1 MNFTPE
7 QEQAITG
14 TARRICVSAG
24 AGSGKTRILIE
35 RMLRLLGSPE
45 LWPDGRPRLDGIVA
59 LTFAEKAA
67 AEMKARL
74 RRGFAERAKASAG
87 EARKF
92 WRELV
97 READGA
103 RVSTIHAFCASFLRE
118 NALRLGVSPD
128 TDVLSDAENALLKER
143 VGTEVLDRLLEADDA
158 GAAGLYV
165 EYGGDRLKKCLRAAI
180 EKRTTLRDI
189 AARTPGPPTPEALV
203 EKWKRVAGEVF
214 DRETLALASP
224 AALGPVLAELKA
236 LETCVL
242 DENDGRAKRLQHAIA
257 VIERALAPGAEPQ
270 GVRSA
275 LAELGKAGDYL
286 PRASDKK
293 WTDRES
299 YDRANALLNDL
310 HKGAQNIASL
320 VPEGDPEVQLETARR
335 TLAFLALAERV
346 IARFSERKAALEC
359 QDFDDQIDLTRRIL
373 AEDAELRARTAR
385 GIAFLLVDE
394 FQDTDRAQLEIAN
407 LLCDTPGGPS
417 LFIVGDAKQ
426 SIYLFRGAEVG
437 VFREAGTA
445 ADLNIPLKTNFR
457 STPDVLAFVNH
468 FFRGTKL
475 LAAVE
480 DYGGMKTHRP
490 AAGRS
495 SVEFFL
501 PPETEEKTKAEE
513 VHKTEAAFIA
523 ARIREMVHG
532 PAPVTVGDPDQRRPA
547 ACGDIALLF
556 RRFTHVHH
564 YEEALR
570 AAGIPYCLGA
580 GRSFYTRQEVL
591 DVLYLL
597 QTACD
602 PWNETALL
610 CFLRGPFAALS
621 DDALA
626 RMAMADPRKGGLA
639 RVFHG
644 GETPEAFPEADRLAR
659 ARELLRRMR
668 ELRGDPPGPA
678 LRRALE
684 LSGAEAV
691 CLGQY
696 QGMQKASNLRKL
708 AAVADEFSPRL
719 PATLADFV
727 RYLDDLRDRV
737 VREGDA
743 NLQTEDDNAVALLT
757 IHASKGLE
765 FPVVFLPDLCAQN
778 KGRNAS
784 GPLHLHRDIGVAL
797 GAGDLDEKTED
808 TAKPVMVRAIQL
820 AARRGEEEESA
831 RMLYV
836 AMTRARDH
844 LVLCGLPKAAK
855 DTWFAHF
862 NTAYALAEKPHGG
875 EVAGGHWRAVVRR
888 EIPAPCGPALKP
900 GQGETPDVDAL
911 RRRIAPFAVPERAGT
926 TVSVSAVLNW
936 ILGDEGGAEK
946 GAGDRTRDTA
956 GTETPPAPP
965 DQEFAMDRGTAV
977 HRFFELWDFGG
988 DNADLPDRVLNESDF
1003 DPQQRETLRA
1013 QLARMAERFREDPL
1027 HARLAGDTAFRREL
1041 PFLLPFEGRLIRGTI
1056 DALLGDGTVLDY
1068 KTGAPNAEKLE
1079 RYGLQLALYAEAVR
1093 QVTGAAPDEGLL
1105 YFVDRALVERVPLG
1119 PENIAA
1125 AMERVRRVL
1134 RERGEGIVWQVA
1146 VSAPSR
1152 KGHS

>member
-35 RMLRLLGSPE
+35 RMLRLLDSPE
-45 LWPDGRPRLDGIVA
+45 LWPEKRPRLDGIVA
-59 LTFAEKAA
+59 LTFADKAA

-74 RRGFAERAKASAG
+74 RKGFAEKAKAAAG
-87 EARKF
+87 DARQF

-128 TDVLSDAENALLKER
+128 TGVLSDAENALLRER
-143 VGTEVLDRLLEADDA
+143 VVAEVLDELLEAGDA
-158 GAAGLYV
+158 GAAALYV
-165 EYGGDRLKKCLRAAI
+165 EYGGKRLKDTLRAAI
-180 EKRTTLRDI
+180 GQRTALRDI
-189 AARTPGPPTPEALV
+189 AARTPDSATPEALV
-203 EKWKRVAGEVF
+203 EEWKRVAGAVF

-242 DENDGRAKRLQHAIA
+242 YENDGRAKRLQHAVA
-257 VIERALAPGAEPQ
+257 LLERVLAPGAEP
-270 GVRSA
+270 GIIREA
-275 LAELGKAGDYL
+275 LAELGKAGDYT

-293 WTDRES
+293 WSDRES
-299 YDRANALLNDL
+299 YDRANAALNDL
-310 HKGAQNIASL
+310 HKGAQKIASL
-320 VPEGDPEVQLETARR
+320 NAEGDPQMELETARR
-335 TLAFLALAERV
+335 TLAFLSIADRV
-346 IARFSERKAALEC
+346 IGRFAERKAALEC
-359 QDFDDQIDLTRRIL
+359 QDFDDQIDETRRIL
-373 AEDAELRARTAR
+373 AEDAELCARTAR

-445 ADLNIPLKTNFR
+445 ADLNVPLKTNFR

-468 FFRGTKL
+468 FFRGTNL

-480 DYGGMKTHRP
+480 NYGGMKTHRP

-495 SVEFFL
+495 AVEFFL
-501 PPETEEKTKAEE
+501 PPDSEEKTKAEE
-513 VHKTEAAFIA
+513 AHKTEAAFIA

-532 PAPVTVGDPDQRRPA
+532 PEPVTVGDPDERRPA
-547 ACGDIALLF
+547 AYGDIALLF

-570 AAGIPYCLGA
+570 AADIPYCLGA
-580 GRSFYTRQEVL
+580 GRSFYTRQEVVDIL
-591 DVLYLL
+591 HLL

-602 PWNETALL
+602 MWNETALL

-626 RMAMADPRKGGLA
+626 RMAMADPHRGGLA

-644 GETPEAFPEADRLAR
+644 GETPAAFPEADRLAR
-659 ARELLRRMR
+659 ARELLRQVR

-678 LRRALE
+678 LRRALD

-708 AAVADEFSPRL
+708 VAVADDFSPRL

-727 RYLDDLRDRV
+727 RYLDELRDRV

-743 NLQTEDDNAVALLT
+743 NLQTEGGDAVALLT

-765 FPVVFLPDLCAQN
+765 FPVVFLPDLCAQK
-778 KGRNAS
+778 KGPNAS
-784 GPLHLHRDIGVAL
+784 GPLHLHRDIGAAL
-797 GAGDLDEKTED
+797 GGGDLED
-808 TAKPVMVRAIQL
+808 KEEDAPGPVLVRAIQL
-820 AARRGEEEESA
+820 TAQRGEDEESA
-831 RMLYV
+831 RLLYV

-844 LVLCGLPKAAK
+844 LVLCGHPKAAK
-855 DTWFAHF
+855 DTWFGHF
-862 NTAYALAEKPHGG
+862 NAAYCLAEKPHGG
-875 EVAGGHWRAVVRR
+875 EVVGGHWKAVVRR
-888 EIPAPCGPALKP
+888 EIPAPCGPAP
-900 GQGETPDVDAL
+900 TPDRGETPDLDAL
-911 RRRIAPFAVPERAGT
+911 RRRIAPFAAPGRAGT

-936 ILGDEGGAEK
+936 ILGGEGGAEK
-946 GAGDRTRDTA
+946 DAGDHTRDTA
-956 GTETPPAPP
+956 TTETPPAPP

-977 HRFFELWDFGG
+977 HRFFELWDFAGN
-988 DNADLPDRVLNESDF
+988 NADLPDRVLDESDF
-1003 DPQQRETLRA
+1003 DPQQREALRA
-1013 QLARMAERFREDPL
+1013 QLARMAERFREDAL
-1027 HARLAGDTAFRREL
+1027 HARLAADAAFRREL
-1041 PFLLPFEGRLIRGTI
+1041 PFLLPFEGHLIRGTI

-1068 KTGAPNAEKLE
+1068 KTGAPNAEKRE
-1079 RYGLQLALYAEAVR
+1079 RYSLQLALYAEAVR

-1125 AMERVRRVL
+1125 AMERVRRAL
-1134 RERGEGIVWQVA
+1134 QERGGSQ
-1146 VSAPSR
+1146 
-1152 KGHS
+1152 G

>member
-1 MNFTPE
+1 MKFTPE

-35 RMLRLLGSPE
+35 RMLRLLDSPE
-45 LWPDGRPRLDGIVA
+45 LWPDQKPRLDGIVA

-74 RRGFAERAKASAG
+74 RRGFAEKAKAATG
-87 EARKF
+87 DTRKF

-103 RVSTIHAFCASFLRE
+103 RASTIHSFCASFLRE
-118 NALRLGVSPD
+118 NALRLGLSPD
-128 TDVLSDAENALLKER
+128 TAVLSDAENVLLKER
-143 VGTEVLDRLLEADDA
+143 VVAEVLDGLLEAGDA
-158 GAAGLYV
+158 GAEALYV
-165 EYGGDRLKKCLRAAI
+165 EYGGKRLKDALRRTI
-180 EKRTTLRDI
+180 EQRAVLRDI
-189 AARTPGPPTPEALV
+189 AARMPGDQTPETLAA
-203 EKWKRVAGEVF
+203 EWKRLAGEVF
-214 DRETLALASP
+214 DREILALASP
-224 AALGPVLAELKA
+224 AALKPVLDELKA
-236 LETCVL
+236 LETCIN
-242 DENDGRAKRLQHAIA
+242 DENDGRAKRLQHA
-257 VIERALAPGAEPQ
+257 VTLLERATLPGAGPQ
-270 GVRSA
+270 EIRTA

-293 WTDRES
+293 WTDRDS
-299 YDRANALLNDL
+299 YDRADALLKDL
-310 HKGAQNIASL
+310 HALGQKIASL
-320 VPEGDPEVQLETARR
+320 DPEGDPEVEMETARR
-335 TLAFLALAERV
+335 TLAFLSIAQRV
-346 IARFSERKAALEC
+346 IARFAERKEALEC

-373 AEDAELRARTAR
+373 AEDRELCERTAR

-407 LLCDTPGGPS
+407 LLCATPGGPS

-437 VFREAGTA
+437 VFRQAGAA
-445 ADLNIPLKTNFR
+445 ADQRVALDTNFR
-457 STPDVLAFVNH
+457 STPEVLAFVNQ
-468 FFRGTKL
+468 FFRETSL

-490 AAGRS
+490 ASGRA

-501 PPETEEKTKAEE
+501 PPDTGEKVKAEE
-513 VHKTEAAFIA
+513 AHKTEAAFIA

-532 PAPVTVGDPDQRRPA
+532 PEPVTIGDPDGRRPA
-547 ACGDIALLF
+547 AYGDIALLF

-570 AAGIPYCLGA
+570 AADIPYCLGA
-580 GRSFYTRQEVL
+580 GRSFYKRQEVL
-591 DVLYLL
+591 DVLHLL
-597 QTACD
+597 QTVCD

-626 RMAMADPRKGGLA
+626 RMAMADPHRGGLA

-644 GETPEAFPEADRLAR
+644 GEPPEGFPEADRLAR
-659 ARELLRRMR
+659 ARDLLRRVR

-691 CLGQY
+691 CLGQH
-696 QGMQKASNLRKL
+696 QGMQKASNLAKL
-708 AAVADEFSPRL
+708 VTVADEFSPRL

-727 RYLDDLRDRV
+727 RYLDDVRDRAV
-737 VREGDA
+737 QEGDA
-743 NLQTEDDNAVALLT
+743 NLQTGGGDAVLVMT

-778 KGRNAS
+778 KGRN
-784 GPLHLHRDIGVAL
+784 GGGTLHLHRDL
-797 GAGDLDEKTED
+797 GAVMDAGDLEKTDDD
-808 TAKPVMVRAIQL
+808 TAKPVMVRAVRL
-820 AARRGEEEESA
+820 AANRGEEEESA
-831 RMLYV
+831 RLLYV

-844 LVLCGLPKAAK
+844 LVLCGLPKAVK
-855 DTWFAHF
+855 GTWFAHF
-862 NTAYALAEKPHGG
+862 NAAYALAEKEHGG
-875 EVAGGHWRAVVRR
+875 AVAGDGWKAFVRR
-888 EIPAPCGPALKP
+888 EIPALCGPAP
-900 GQGETPDVDAL
+900 TPDRGEMPDVDAL
-911 RRRIAPFAVPERAGT
+911 RARIAPFAPPARAGI
-926 TVSVSAVLNW
+926 TVSVSALLNW
-936 ILGDEGGAEK
+936 MVGDEGGPGE
-946 GAGDRTRDTA
+946 D
-956 GTETPPAPP
+956 PPATEKEAT
-965 DQEFAMDRGTAV
+965 DREFAMDRGTAV
-977 HRFFELWDFGG
+977 HRFFELWDFAG
-988 DNADLPDRVLNESDF
+988 DNAGLPDRVLDESDF
-1003 DPQQRETLRA
+1003 DPGQRETLRA

-1027 HARLAGDTAFRREL
+1027 HARLAADTGFRREL
-1041 PFLLPFEGRLIRGTI
+1041 PFLLPFEGHLIRGTI

-1068 KTGAPNAEKLE
+1068 KTGAPNAEKGE

-1093 QVTGAAPDEGLL
+1093 QVTGAAPGEGLL

-1125 AMERVRRVL
+1125 ALERARQIL
-1134 RERGEGIVWQVA
+1134 RERGAG
-1146 VSAPSR
+1146 R
-1152 KGHS
+1152 T